1 MTILKKI
8 WIKYKLYLI
17 ACFLTILYFT
27 LNLAIINDYGV
38 TWDFTYHFNAGL
50 KQLRLPVKENN
61 FVMFASNPIPDI
73 IPTTFYLIFFEKL
86 KLLPWDSAYNLF
98 SVIMGSL
105 GIGILFLFISE
116 LINPTLAIISSLT
129 LALLP
134 RYFGHLHNNM
144 KDIPQATLF
153 TLSLFLFY
161 RYHNRPVF
169 RNLLSVILALSLSLL
184 TKINAVFIPL
194 IVAFWYLLP
203 FHLSSFKKRIKTLA
217 IPLSSAFILMFLFW
231 LIIWDHP
238 VDRFFESISTYTTS
252 TTNMPVL
259 YFGKIYYSG
268 VNIPWHYPFGM
279 LAVTTPLPIL
289 IFFIIGLF
297 ILIKSMKNRNKSS
310 WLIFLWFFIPLL
322 RFLKPQMLVIDDI
335 RHFMEIVFPLSVIS
349 GIGIVQTMLLLKKAV
364 RTIRYSACYH
374 FSIYF
379 FYFIYLLW
387 QIISVH
393 PYQTSYFNEMI
404 NLSKKNS
411 ELFDIDFWTISY
423 KSGMN
428 WLNKYAPYGS
438 KITVAM
444 APDIAK
450 LYLRDDLKTSL
461 NLNNLTYTDNA
472 IYTKSDYTVILNRK
486 SFFGWYN
493 IYPYIQNRTP
503 IFTLKSQETPL
514 VFIYKN

>member
-1 MTILKKI
+1 MKKI
-8 WIKYKLYLI
+8 NFFFVIGISLTLVFFLI
-17 ACFLTILYFT
+17 
-27 LNLAIINDYGV
+27 NLLIINDYGV

-50 KQLRLPVKENN
+50 KQLRLPVRTDS
-61 FVMFASNPIPDI
+61 FIMFASNPIPDI
-73 IPTTFYLIFFEKL
+73 IPTGFYLIFFEKL
-86 KLLPWDSAYNLF
+86 KLFPWDSAYNLF

-116 LINPTLAIISSLT
+116 LINPTVAIISSLT
-129 LALLP
+129 LAFLP

-153 TLSLFLFY
+153 TLSLYLFY
-161 RYHNRPVF
+161 RYYNRPVF

-184 TKINAVFIPL
+184 TKINAVFIPV
-194 IVAFWYLLP
+194 IVAFWYFLP
-203 FHLSSFKKRIKTLA
+203 FQIYSLKKRVKMMTV
-217 IPLSSAFILMFLFW
+217 PLIFALTFMFLFW

-238 VDRFFESISTYTTS
+238 VDRFIEWISTYTTS

-279 LAVTTPLPIL
+279 LAATTPLPIL
-289 IFFIIGLF
+289 IFFVIGLF
-297 ILIKSMKNRNKSS
+297 ILVKSMKDRNKSS
-310 WLIFLWFFIPLL
+310 WLIFFWFFIPLL
-322 RFLKPQMLVIDDI
+322 RFLKPKMLVIDDI

-349 GIGIVQTMLLLKKAV
+349 GIGIVHTISLFKKAM
-364 RTIRYSACYH
+364 RKIQYAAYYL
-374 FSIYF
+374 FLIYI
-379 FYFIYLLW
+379 FYFVYLLW

-423 KSGMN
+423 KTSMN
-428 WLNKYAPYGS
+428 WLNKNAPYGS
-438 KITVAM
+438 RITVAM

-450 LYLRDDLKTSL
+450 LYLRDDLKTYL
-461 NLNNLTYTDNA
+461 NSKNLADTDSA
-472 IYTKSDYTVILNRK
+472 IYSKSDYTVILNRK
-486 SFFGWYN
+486 SFYGWYN
-493 IYPYIQNRTP
+493 IYPYTQNRTP